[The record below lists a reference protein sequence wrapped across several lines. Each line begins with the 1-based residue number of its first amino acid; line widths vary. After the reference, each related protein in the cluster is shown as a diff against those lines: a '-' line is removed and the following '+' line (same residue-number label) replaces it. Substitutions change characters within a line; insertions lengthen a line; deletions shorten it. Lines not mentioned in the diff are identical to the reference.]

1 VGRRKFR
8 RVSRVEKLR
17 AIADSGSGLF
27 DRQRLQFACERL
39 IEGRPLSAVQHGVIG
54 EVRRRVGLIRGH
66 ELDEAFLRH
75 RLESVIETPLIADC
89 GHRFLR
95 DGLAA
100 QRPGAMCGI
109 NLCRVRQRQQLF
121 MDRVVQHCAELGCG
135 PAERRAEIRSS
146 HVADEQRVARQNRH
160 GIAARRSVV
169 DEQRNRFDRM
179 PRRFEN
185 LDPDRSEI
193 DRGAIPDGLEFIFG
207 NRLPAEADGGAHAVA
222 QFEMTRDEIGV
233 KVRQEDVHDAEVVIR
248 RKRQVLIDVTLR
260 IDDGGR
266 AAFFVG
272 NDVRRMREAVQI
284 KLFEDHVSIM
294 RLVGSL
300 RTES

>member
-89 GHRFLR
+89 GHGLFR

-100 QRPGAMCGI
+100 QRPCAMCGI
-109 NLCRVRQRQQLF
+109 DLCRVRQLQQLF
-121 MDRVVQHCAELGCG
+121 MDGVVQHRTELGCG
-135 PAERRAEIRSS
+135 PAKRRTEIGSS
-146 HVADEQRVARQNRH
+146 HVADEQGVA
-160 GIAARRSVV
+160 GEDGDWAGRREPGSGTG
-169 DEQRNRFDRM
+169 
-179 PRRFEN
+179 
-185 LDPDRSEI
+185 
-193 DRGAIPDGLEFIFG
+193 DRGSG
-207 NRLPAEADGGAHAVA
+207 
-222 QFEMTRDEIGV
+222 
-233 KVRQEDVHDAEVVIR
+233 IR
-248 RKRQVLIDVTLR
+248 
-260 IDDGGR
+260 
-266 AAFFVG
+266 
-272 NDVRRMREAVQI
+272 
-284 KLFEDHVSIM
+284 
-294 RLVGSL
+294 
-300 RTES
+300 